1 MISSSRGSS
10 RSGVGN
16 FIGSKSIVKFHAPL
30 FGEGKFNSLAGRGT
44 QTRNTFFS
52 SDGGVFNRGN
62 LDGSGF
68 GQVFACNNWQWD
80 GFVNTGLD
88 GGGVGNGESGLN
100 NGDNGDV
107 VRGSLGNFLAV
118 VVSIAVSVSVSS
130 MSRLADSDHLDFVF
144 LFEGDF
150 DGFAGGLFFS
160 LGVRVAADFLGDE
173 VNALGT
179 YGTDNIIGEVYFNDD
194 LDGQF
199 NGVTLSDNDWGAHF
213 SGFNNID
220 DWAVVF
226 GVFRDISVVG
236 MVDSMVDGSMVNGM
250 VGSMSMVDNRVV
262 ASMMDTMDK
271 LSLFSV
277 CGWECSDKG

>member
-16 FIGSKSIVKFHAPL
+16 LIGSKSIVKFHAPL

-88 GGGVGNGESGLN
+88 RGGVGNGESGLN

-179 YGTDNIIGEVYFNDD
+179 DGTDNIVGEVYFNND

-236 MVDSMVDGSMVNGM
+236 MVDSMVDGSMVNSM
-250 VGSMSMVDNRVV
+250 VGSMSVVDNRVV

-277 CGWECSDKG
+277 CGGECSDKG